1 MWIVVPV
8 VAFAICTILV
18 YFLQGFAIVDYR
30 LWRRGGRMTSFRLA
44 GWLLL
49 ILILVQVLNAI
60 LVFGL
65 ALLGVLENW
74 INLRKPEE
82 FSDEDHS

>member
-1 MWIVVPV
+1 
-8 VAFAICTILV
+8 
-18 YFLQGFAIVDYR
+18 
-30 LWRRGGRMTSFRLA
+30 MTSFRLA